1 MGTQFQFVHSFVM
14 NFIFASVFAIYFSC
28 VFSIEIDQNIE
39 NDSQQPEPP
48 RNTDL
53 YGPPLEKPFPSEG
66 LLVAAK
72 LGHLQSIQHMIEAG
86 ADINTISLYNGNTPL
101 IVAAENGQA
110 AIVEYLIK
118 NKADLNAQNN
128 DGKSPIVIAK
138 ENGHE
143 TVVKQLM
150 DHGATFPTFSAV

>member
-1 MGTQFQFVHSFVM
+1 MGDHFLFAHSFEM
-14 NFIFASVFAIYFSC
+14 NFIFASVLALYISC

-39 NDSQQPEPP
+39 NDSHQPEPQD
-48 RNTDL
+48 NTDL

-110 AIVEYLIK
+110 PIVEYLIQ

-128 DGKSPIVIAK
+128 EGKSPLMIAK

-143 TVVKQLM
+143 AIVKQLM
-150 DHGATFPTFSAV
+150 EHGATPPTSSTV

>member
-1 MGTQFQFVHSFVM
+1 MGDQFQFVHSFVM
-14 NFIFASVFAIYFSC
+14 NFIFASVFAVYISC

-53 YGPPLEKPFPSEG
+53 YGPPLEKPFPAEG

-72 LGHLQSIQHMIEAG
+72 LGHLQSIQHMIESG

-101 IVAAENGQA
+101 IVASQYGQN
-110 AIVEYLIK
+110 AIVEYLIQ
-118 NKADLNAQNN
+118 NRANLEAQNN
-128 DGKSPIVIAK
+128 EGKSSLMVAK

-143 TVVKQLM
+143 MIVKKLM
-150 DHGATFPTFSAV
+150 DNGATLPLE